1 MIVLRLE
8 PRVRSKP
15 EDQWLKPLATML
27 FLSKAMLMPEVTSFG
42 TKKGY
47 IFASHNTLGGLNGRN
62 RLFRLAVEEAEAYR
76 AEPLLELGWK
86 LRVAL
91 PH

>member
-1 MIVLRLE
+1 
-8 PRVRSKP
+8 
-15 EDQWLKPLATML
+15 
-27 FLSKAMLMPEVTSFG
+27 MPEITSFG

-62 RLFRLAVEEAEAYR
+62 RLFRLEVEEAEAYR
-76 AEPLLELGWK
+76 AEPLLEFRLKLG
-86 LRVAL
+86 VAL